1 MNLHALTLRP
11 FFRAQPSSCPNTPA
25 RSRLRAGRLAMLSV
39 LASAALW
46 LGACSD
52 NTGAGSTTGGAEAA
66 SQDAPARGS
75 AGELNVY
82 NWPDYIASDMVR
94 NFEAETGI
102 KVNYQTFDSNE
113 ALNAKL
119 VAGNSGYDIVVPGA
133 MFAQSQIKADLLQPL
148 NREKLPNYQNLD
160 ANILAKLSQVDPDNQ
175 YLIPW
180 GWSFNTV
187 GINRGKV
194 KAALGDTPLPDNA
207 WELIFNPAYTSRL
220 KSCGIAFLDSPTE
233 VLPAAMHY
241 LGRPAFSLDP
251 EDHKAAGEMLAAV
264 RPDIRMFSN
273 NMIDDLVNGNACVVL
288 GWAGDINIARTT
300 ALENQNGE
308 DIEALVPSTG
318 GILFFDNIAVP
329 KGAKNYDNAMAF
341 INYFLRP
348 EVSAQLT
355 VELSYPTANR
365 ESMAVLDTS
374 ITEVNSIFPTPE
386 QLAVMVSPSGLTN
399 EARESMNA
407 VYTRFRKGSSE

>member
-1 MNLHALTLRP
+1 MTKHTSGLRQSFGTLASAM
-11 FFRAQPSSCPNTPA
+11 FRKTSDRTPA
-25 RSRLRAGRLAMLSV
+25 RTGKWVALVLLSSV
-39 LASAALW
+39 TLW
-46 LGACSD
+46 TAACSD
-52 NTGAGSTTGGAEAA
+52 NTGSAGAESAQQ
-66 SQDAPARGS
+66 SAPA

-82 NWPDYIASDMVR
+82 NWPDYIGKDMVR
-94 NFEAETGI
+94 DFEAETGI

-133 MFAQSQIKADLLQPL
+133 MFAQSQIKSDLLQPL
-148 NREKLPNYQNLD
+148 DREKLPNYKNLD
-160 ANILAKLSQVDPDNQ
+160 PNILVKLSQVDPGNQ

-207 WELIFNPAYTSRL
+207 WELIFNPDYTSRL

-233 VLPAAMHY
+233 ILPAAMHY
-241 LGRPAFSLDP
+241 LGKPAFSLDP
-251 EDHKAAGEMLAAV
+251 QDHHAAGEMLAAV
-264 RPDIRMFSN
+264 RSDVRMFSN

-288 GWAGDINIARTT
+288 GWAGDINIARAT

-308 DIEALVPSTG
+308 EIEALVPSTG

-341 INYFLRP
+341 IDFFLRP

-355 VELSYPTANR
+355 LELSYPTANK
-365 ESMAVLDTS
+365 ESMAVLDKS
-374 ITEVNSIFPTPE
+374 ITEVQSIFPTPE

-407 VYTRFRKGSSE
+407 VFTRFKKGGSD

>member
-1 MNLHALTLRP
+1 MTKHTSGLRQSFGTLASAM
-11 FFRAQPSSCPNTPA
+11 FRKTSDRTPA
-25 RSRLRAGRLAMLSV
+25 RTGKWVALALLSSV
-39 LASAALW
+39 TLW
-46 LGACSD
+46 TAACSD
-52 NTGAGSTTGGAEAA
+52 NTGSAGAESAQQ
-66 SQDAPARGS
+66 SAPA

-82 NWPDYIASDMVR
+82 NWPDYIGKDMVR
-94 NFEAETGI
+94 DFEAETGI

-133 MFAQSQIKADLLQPL
+133 MFAQSQIKSDLLQPL
-148 NREKLPNYQNLD
+148 DREKLPNYKNLD
-160 ANILAKLSQVDPDNQ
+160 PNILGKLSQVDPGNQ

-207 WELIFNPAYTSRL
+207 WELIFNPDYTSRL

-233 VLPAAMHY
+233 ILPAAMHY
-241 LGRPAFSLDP
+241 LGKPAFSLDP
-251 EDHKAAGEMLAAV
+251 QDHHAAGEMLAAV
-264 RPDIRMFSN
+264 RSDVRMFSN

-288 GWAGDINIARTT
+288 GWAGDINIARAT

-308 DIEALVPSTG
+308 EIEALVPSTG

-341 INYFLRP
+341 IDFFLRP

-355 VELSYPTANR
+355 LELSYPTANK
-365 ESMAVLDTS
+365 ESMAVLDKS
-374 ITEVNSIFPTPE
+374 ITEVQSIFPTPE

-407 VYTRFRKGSSE
+407 VFTRFKKGGSD

>member
-1 MNLHALTLRP
+1 MTQHILGLRQSLSTLVSAFSGKASGRTLTVRTTRWSALAL
-11 FFRAQPSSCPNTPA
+11 
-25 RSRLRAGRLAMLSV
+25 
-39 LASAALW
+39 LASVTLW
-46 LGACSD
+46 TTACSD
-52 NTGAGSTTGGAEAA
+52 HAGSADAA
-66 SQDAPARGS
+66 SSRQGVSA

-82 NWPDYIASDMVR
+82 NWPDYIGKDMVR
-94 NFEAETGI
+94 DFEAETGI

-148 NREKLPNYQNLD
+148 DREKLPNYKNLD
-160 ANILAKLSQVDPDNQ
+160 LNILGKLSQVDPGNQ

-194 KAALGDTPLPDNA
+194 KAALGDTPLPENA
-207 WELIFNPAYTSRL
+207 WELIFNPDYTGKL

-233 VLPAAMHY
+233 ILPAAMHY
-241 LGRPAFSLDP
+241 LGKPAFSLDP
-251 EDHKAAGEMLAAV
+251 QDHQAAGEMLAAV
-264 RPDIRMFSN
+264 RSDIRMFSN

-288 GWAGDINIARTT
+288 GWAGDINIARVT

-308 DIEALVPSTG
+308 EIEALVPSTG

-329 KGAKNYDNAMAF
+329 KDAKNYDNAMAF
-341 INYFLRP
+341 IDYFLRP

-355 VELSYPTANR
+355 MELSYPTANR
-365 ESMAVLDTS
+365 ESMAVLDKS
-374 ITEVNSIFPTPE
+374 ITEVQSVFPTPE
-386 QLAVMVSPSGLTN
+386 QLAVMVSPSGLSN

-407 VYTRFRKGSSE
+407 VFTRFKKGSGD